1 MPKTLRSPTFVASS
15 HHRQR
20 HTRCLASRITH
31 RRARRFLPLYVSAPL
46 ICRVNPALVS
56 LLPFYIAN
64 GPSTPSTFLFQL
76 VDGQSAT
83 LGLPACT
90 YALDTALLFP
100 SNMNTERP
108 LITSPSGIVAG
119 YNTFVL
125 FLFPFTHSFIAYLS
139 LSHLLL
145 LYKYLAP
152 GLAERQ
158 AKLRPHPLPLV
169 CDSLIV

>member
-1 MPKTLRSPTFVASS
+1 MPKTLGSPTIVASS

-20 HTRCLASRITH
+20 YTRCFASRITH
-31 RRARRFLPLYVSAPL
+31 RRTRRFLSSYVSAPL

-56 LLPFYIAN
+56 LLPSYIAN

-76 VDGQSAT
+76 ADGQRTT

-125 FLFPFTHSFIAYLS
+125 FLFTHSFIAYLS
-139 LSHLLL
+139 PSHLPL

-158 AKLRPHPLPLV
+158 AKLRPHSFPLV